1 MYFKGI
7 LNKISRLDEFLMH
20 SSAALMSA
28 LFVTSFISFPLK
40 VDVLGIGL
48 LTLLFVFIS
57 YRKWKSLGLSILV
70 GILAHLLFSMVLP
83 P

>member
-70 GILAHLLFSMVLP
+70 GILVHLLFSMVLP

>member
-7 LNKISRLDEFLMH
+7 LNKIPRLDEFLMH

-28 LFVTSFISFPLK
+28 LFVTSFISFPVK

-83 P
+83 L